1 MSRNEKNISLTQVSA
16 KEIENYLKTRPALNI
31 EEIELLKNDSRKSV
45 REQVERYLRR
55 QRKDSLEM
63 ERVEQM
69 RNRERRIYED
79 GYKLIAGVDE
89 VGRGPLAGP
98 VVAAAVILD
107 QKKDIIS
114 LGIKDSKQLL
124 PDSRER
130 LFKVIMKEAICVGI
144 GMVEADEIDKL
155 NILQA
160 SLLAMSKAV
169 EQLTVAPQYVLC
181 DGSAALSLN
190 IPCEAVKGGDASCLS
205 IAAASIVAK
214 VTRDRLMDKY
224 AEQYPVYGF
233 AEHKGYP
240 TPKHREALKACG
252 LSPLHRRSFRL
263 F

>member
-1 MSRNEKNISLTQVSA
+1 MSRSEADINLTQVSA
-16 KEIENYLKTRPALNI
+16 KELESYLKTGTKLNI
-31 EEIELLKNDSRKSV
+31 AEIELLKNDSRKSV

-63 ERVEQM
+63 ERAEHM
-69 RNRERRIYED
+69 LTRERRIYKD
-79 GYKLIAGVDE
+79 GYKLIAGTDE

-107 QKKDIIS
+107 QEKDITS
-114 LGIKDSKQLL
+114 WGIKDSKQLH
-124 PDSRER
+124 PDKRER
-130 LFKVIMKEAICVGI
+130 LFKIIEKEAICVGI
-144 GMVEADEIDKL
+144 GIVDAEEIDRL

-169 EQLTVAPQYVLC
+169 EELPVAPQYVLC

-190 IPCEAVKGGDASCLS
+190 IPCEAVRGGDATCLS
-205 IAAASIVAK
+205 VAAASIVAK

-224 AEQYPVYGF
+224 AEFYPGYGF
-233 AEHKGYP
+233 AKHKGYP
-240 TPKHREALKACG
+240 TPGHREALRASG
-252 LSPLHRRSFRL
+252 LSPIHRRTFKL